1 MKRHISKNKAKEEI
15 DEPENKEKKD
25 NWYPVLFPSLTWNE
39 YRTKVNFNRLSDVP
53 QKMVKDEIVVAGS
66 QNDMVEQIGHSN
78 EIANSQNK
86 PYTYNSKQHP
96 AQFIQVIPKS
106 QFFNFCHY

>member
-1 MKRHISKNKAKEEI
+1 MPEYKDMIKVAYDKGHTIGLHTYSHTYSKVYASVDAYFEDLDQI
-15 DEPENKEKKD
+15 G
-25 NWYPVLFPSLTWNE
+25 
-39 YRTKVNFNRLSDVP
+39 
-53 QKMVKDEIVVAGS
+53 QMVKDEIVVAGS

-78 EIANSQNK
+78 EIAYSQNK